1 MISQTWSQ
9 IAHPV
14 DKAQTG
20 VNASLVKN
28 TTMPLFFSHTSQ
40 SPSQIVNLPLSP
52 TKSNA
57 NLFISSSLKDT
68 NQSKIL
74 QREKSFTISTAS
86 SEKVSQPINEDPTN
100 NSIQFNLDSIK
111 SSKER
116 HLSSSV
122 NTDSSTS
129 QIAKSLIANNDQSI
143 SLINAANQSDHEA
156 IASKIQILPPSPS
169 GATINSGEP
178 MDRSDIF
185 WFKAFKLKTCTF
197 KIIIIIK
204 IYKSPI

>member
-14 DKAQTG
+14 DKTQTG

-28 TTMPLFFSHTSQ
+28 TTMPLFFSQTSQ
-40 SPSQIVNLPLSP
+40 SPSQIVNSPLSP

-74 QREKSFTISTAS
+74 QREKSFTISTTS
-86 SEKVSQPINEDPTN
+86 SEKVSQPINEDSTN
-100 NSIQFNLDSIK
+100 NSIQFNLDSNAFN

-122 NTDSSTS
+122 NTDSATS

-169 GATINSGEP
+169 GANINNLEA

-185 WFKAFKLKTCTF
+185 
-197 KIIIIIK
+197 
-204 IYKSPI
+204 